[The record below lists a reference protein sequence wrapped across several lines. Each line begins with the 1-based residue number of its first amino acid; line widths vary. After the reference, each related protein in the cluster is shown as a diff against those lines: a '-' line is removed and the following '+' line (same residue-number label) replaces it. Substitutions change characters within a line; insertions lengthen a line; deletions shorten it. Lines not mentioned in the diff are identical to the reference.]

1 MSFLDKVK
9 SGFDKAKEGVSDFAQ
24 TTQIKFEISKL
35 TDRKKDLFIEI
46 GKHVYALRCDGQSVP
61 EVEAQCAEIDALEQE
76 IKKKGEEIVRL
87 NTEPSTAPSA
97 SAVPS
102 PSDPQKGAGV

>member
-35 TDRKKDLFIEI
+35 TDRKKDLLVEI
-46 GKHVYALRCDGQSVP
+46 GKRVYAMRAAGQGFP
-61 EVEAQCAEIDALEQE
+61 DAEAQCKEIDTIEEE
-76 IKKKGEEIVRL
+76 IKKKAEEIVRI
-87 NTEPSTAPSA
+87 NTETSPAPGA
-97 SAVPS
+97 GADTP
-102 PSDPQKGAGV
+102 KGAGV

>member
-35 TDRKKDLFIEI
+35 TDRQKDLFVEI
-46 GKHVYALRCDGQSVP
+46 GKRVYALRAEGRGLEDT
-61 EVEAQCAEIDALEQE
+61 EAQCKEIEALEQE
-76 IKKKGEEIVRL
+76 IKKKGEEIVRI
-87 NTEPSTAPSA
+87 NTQTTVAPS
-97 SAVPS
+97 PGT
-102 PSDPQKGAGV
+102 SDTPKGAGV